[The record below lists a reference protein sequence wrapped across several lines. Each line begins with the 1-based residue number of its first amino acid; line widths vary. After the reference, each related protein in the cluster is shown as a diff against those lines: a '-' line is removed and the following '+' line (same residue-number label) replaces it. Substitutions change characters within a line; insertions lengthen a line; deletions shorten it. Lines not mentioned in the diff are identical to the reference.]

1 MSATQFDTIIQLLQQ
16 IQQPQS
22 LLQPTPN
29 LFGLSGFGGAT
40 GEASPGSIGSGADN
54 REEDRLTGCID
65 RLYCL
70 AEKEGKTVYSDEAQ
84 DVIAD
89 LETILEAISA
99 DKNRKSHSGDGDE
112 NLRKCQW
119 ESSEMEQG
127 IVSRDLKRIKGLL
140 ATSQAVT
147 LNPNG

>member
-1 MSATQFDTIIQLLQQ
+1 MSATQLDAIIQLLQQ

-29 LFGLSGFGGAT
+29 IYGLSGFGGAT
-40 GEASPGSIGSGADN
+40 GQGSPGSINSGANN
-54 REEDRLTGCID
+54 REEGRLTGCID
-65 RLYCL
+65 RLYCF
-70 AEKEGKTVYSDEAQ
+70 AEKEGTTVYSDEAQ
-84 DVIAD
+84 GVIAD
-89 LETILEAISA
+89 LETILETISA
-99 DKNRKSHSGDGDE
+99 DKNTKSYSGDGDE
-112 NLRKCQW
+112 NLGKRKR

-140 ATSQAVT
+140 ATTQAIT